1 MSPVLYFLK
10 KTPHRY
16 IYVSEK
22 FLSHLEYDEFEYDEF
37 EYDKYDE
44 FEYDKY
50 DEFEYFGYD
59 EFEYGLMEGMQ
70 PSSKIQP
77 FS

>member
-22 FLSHLEYDEFEYDEF
+22 FISHLEYDEFEYDE
-37 EYDKYDE
+37 YDE
-44 FEYDKY
+44 FEYVEY
-50 DEFEYFGYD
+50 DE
-59 EFEYGLMEGMQ
+59 
-70 PSSKIQP
+70 
-77 FS
+77 